1 MIIVVLHASGAG
13 RAVPGGG
20 EKAASNAPGVAE
32 TGWGYPGPGPDVCGI
47 AHARFAG
54 SGPAP
59 AMATNHAIRPEPAGV
74 SQRNQRSGS
83 RASEPSLGGGFD
95 LREDGRRLLV
105 PVVDYRPVFPQ
116 DCGASDWGD
125 AGNPGDLQGTGPS
138 AGGFAGGGLSDP
150 PFGSRVPVLQS

>member
-1 MIIVVLHASGAG
+1 MPKSITPTSRSPHDDSHSTGIKSRSHSESSPTTAT
-13 RAVPGGG
+13 P
-20 EKAASNAPGVAE
+20 AE
-32 TGWGYPGPGPDVCGI
+32 WP
-47 AHARFAG
+47 
-54 SGPAP
+54 
-59 AMATNHAIRPEPAGV
+59 RPQPAGV